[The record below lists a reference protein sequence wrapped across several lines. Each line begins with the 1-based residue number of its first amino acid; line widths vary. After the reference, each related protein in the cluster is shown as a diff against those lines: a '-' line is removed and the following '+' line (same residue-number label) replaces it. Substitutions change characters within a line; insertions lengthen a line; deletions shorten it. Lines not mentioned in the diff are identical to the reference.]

1 VPSSEVAHEQE
12 RRKSHAEQVAA
23 WFKAHPLMW
32 IGTADLEKLGGRNA
46 WRTRVS
52 ECRTKLHMNIEN
64 KQSRSTGA
72 VISLYRYV
80 PWEPLGRD
88 ASERIQQ
95 KSLF

>member
-1 VPSSEVAHEQE
+1 MAEVAQEQE
-12 RRKSHAEQVAA
+12 RRKGGMEQIAA
-23 WFKAHPLMW
+23 WFKAHPLQW
-32 IGTADLEKLGGRNA
+32 IETVDLEKLGGRNA

-64 KQSRSTGA
+64 RQDKTTGR